1 MRGNNT
7 DSDPIEV
14 SIVMPCLDEAET
26 VANCV
31 REAKS
36 ALEKAGV
43 RGEVVVSDNGSQDDS
58 RTLAEQAGARV
69 VSVSEKG
76 YGNALMGGI
85 ASSNG
90 KYVLMGD
97 ADVSYDFGELPRFLG
112 KLRDGADLVLGCRL
126 SKGGGTILP
135 GAMPWKHRWIGNPIL
150 TALGRLFFEPGVDDF
165 HCGLR
170 AFRKDVILALDL
182 QCTGMEFA
190 SEMIVKA
197 SLSSLQ
203 IEQVAITL
211 RPDGRNHPPH
221 LRSWRDGWRHLRF
234 MLLFTPKWLFL
245 IPGLVLSGLSAT
257 AFSILL
263 WGPVTVGGVEFST
276 NTLLVSATG
285 ILVGFQVSFFG
296 VYTKA
301 YAVHEGLLPPDKRI
315 ETLLASHPIESGIVL
330 GLLIF
335 LAGLAYLIVAVL
347 NWQEIGFGGL
357 SYEKGLRIV
366 IPAVTA
372 IALGIQI
379 IFSGFAFAI
388 LGLRRKRILYYS
400 DE

>member
-1 MRGNNT
+1 
-7 DSDPIEV
+7 
-14 SIVMPCLDEAET
+14 
-26 VANCV
+26 
-31 REAKS
+31 
-36 ALEKAGV
+36 
-43 RGEVVVSDNGSQDDS
+43 
-58 RTLAEQAGARV
+58 
-69 VSVSEKG
+69 
-76 YGNALMGGI
+76 
-85 ASSNG
+85 
-90 KYVLMGD
+90 
-97 ADVSYDFGELPRFLG
+97 
-112 KLRDGADLVLGCRL
+112 
-126 SKGGGTILP
+126 
-135 GAMPWKHRWIGNPIL
+135 MPWKHRWIGNPIL
-150 TALGRLFFEPGVDDF
+150 TALGRFFFGSGVDDF

-170 AFRKDVILALDL
+170 AFRKDAILALDL

-211 RPDGRNHPPH
+211 RPDGRSHPPH

-296 VYTKA
+296 VYTKT

-315 ETLLASHPIESGIVL
+315 ERLLASHPIERGIVL
-330 GLLIF
+330 GLFIF
-335 LAGLAYLIVAVL
+335 LAGLAYLIFAVL
-347 NWQEIGFGGL
+347 NWQETDFGAL

-372 IALGIQI
+372 IALGTQI

-388 LGLRRKRILYYS
+388 LGLRRKRTHHYS